1 MIYQSKNE
9 TKYDRIR
16 FKNITDMFFKKKK
29 YYFLEKNIDLELTH
43 EPPKYN
49 AELIMNK
56 IM

>member
-1 MIYQSKNE
+1 
-9 TKYDRIR
+9 
-16 FKNITDMFFKKKK
+16 MFFKKKK